1 MGRGYIR
8 QNKWVEAIILQYIKG
23 TVSHSFTQDMMA
35 EERSRGHD
43 SIVHQGDCLIQ
54 DMMGLKLG
62 DEQGWHV
69 DSVGGRGKNRSWT
82 AKSRGRQVRSVRV
95 HGINHGFRGRGKLG
109 QIRILVFIILKQFQS
124 IDIGYLSEKRGRV
137 IRQGLGLHDQNIC
150 SRFIFLR
157 NFHSSNFLYFRG
169 SIQHNRNSH
178 QSPWQQDNS
187 SGQAV
192 LCTDCLPW
200 IEARQRR
207 LQHKTGRGDCDQG

>member
-1 MGRGYIR
+1 MWTVQGVEGRIEVGQQR
-8 QNKWVEAIILQYIKG
+8 
-23 TVSHSFTQDMMA
+23 
-35 EERSRGHD
+35 
-43 SIVHQGDCLIQ
+43 
-54 DMMGLKLG
+54 
-62 DEQGWHV
+62 
-69 DSVGGRGKNRSWT
+69 VGG
-82 AKSRGRQVRSVRV
+82 GRLSLLESMEL
-95 HGINHGFRGRGKLG
+95 INGFRGRGKLG

-157 NFHSSNFLYFRG
+157 NFHLSNFLYFRG

-192 LCTDCLPW
+192 LCTDCLPR

-207 LQHKTGRGDCDQG
+207 LQHKTGRRDCDQG

>member
-23 TVSHSFTQDMMA
+23 TTSHSFTQDMMA

-95 HGINHGFRGRGKLG
+95 HGINQWFQRKGEARLDKNSGFL
-109 QIRILVFIILKQFQS
+109 ILKQFQS
-124 IDIGYLSEKRGRV
+124 IDIGYLFEKRGRV

-192 LCTDCLPW
+192 LCTDCLPR

-207 LQHKTGRGDCDQG
+207 LQHKTGRRDCDQG

>member
-8 QNKWVEAIILQYIKG
+8 QNKWVEDIIFQYIKG
-23 TVSHSFTQDMMA
+23 TASHSFTQDMMA

-69 DSVGGRGKNRSWT
+69 DSVGQREEQKLDSKEQGEVG
-82 AKSRGRQVRSVRV
+82 QVCQSLLESMDL
-95 HGINHGFRGRGKLG
+95 INGFRGRGKLG

-150 SRFIFLR
+150 SRFIF
-157 NFHSSNFLYFRG
+157 
-169 SIQHNRNSH
+169 
-178 QSPWQQDNS
+178 
-187 SGQAV
+187 
-192 LCTDCLPW
+192 
-200 IEARQRR
+200 
-207 LQHKTGRGDCDQG
+207 

>member
-23 TVSHSFTQDMMA
+23 TASHSFTQDMMA

-82 AKSRGRQVRSVRV
+82 AKSRGRGGRLGLLESMEL
-95 HGINHGFRGRGKLG
+95 INGFRGRGKLG

-137 IRQGLGLHDQNIC
+137 IRYGLGLHDQNIC

-207 LQHKTGRGDCDQG
+207 LQHKTG